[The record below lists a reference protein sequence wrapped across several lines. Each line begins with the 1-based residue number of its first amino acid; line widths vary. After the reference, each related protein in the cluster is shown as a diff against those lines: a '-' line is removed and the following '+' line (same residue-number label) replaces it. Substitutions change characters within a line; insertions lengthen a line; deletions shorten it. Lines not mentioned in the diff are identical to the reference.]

1 MSHESAPL
9 LNRGASARDADG
21 GRSGDDLASDVRGG
35 RGWGNR
41 AWLLACG
48 AAVVG
53 ATAIAG
59 VSSSATFRASLGAA
73 ASGGDSTF
81 GGARVRASLRG
92 AASARADRWSDF
104 VSPDRATLGEANAAL
119 TAQMEQWYAKQPDL
133 LHVPLDGPAPK
144 VVQIVQPQEQE
155 PEEAAVSWDQAA
167 PEEGTGS
174 IDAQWG
180 AGASDGASVYANSG
194 DQVASIGEEW
204 HSLYDSVDPTIP
216 LADDFDKKWRWMDW
230 TQATMQGYVL
240 NSKTF
245 SEAMDRNADG
255 FIVLHAVNG
264 LGNRIRAFSAAKL
277 LANQRGRKLIV
288 IWERDDSLDAP
299 IATMLTPSFLK
310 DSYIIEEWPERLNTA
325 EAELAA
331 WKARGKTGD
340 RPMFTTMHDA
350 TTDWGKSHVREVLY
364 DPETW
369 RGAVYIKSSH
379 AELQLNKE
387 EYDFVSNSMADFQP
401 SKEVSNMMKSVPLA
415 SKSDDEMISMHIR
428 AGEDAKLSK
437 DLSLAGEGAA
447 EIQLIDSYRRKCSVD
462 SFVNTLVR
470 RAPDAV
476 QRGIDIFVAADE
488 PSDVDDLR
496 ARLPNNKIYALDR
509 PDYCNH
515 GYNRARETECMIYA
529 VADLFLLS
537 RNPGPMLR
545 SKFSSFS
552 DFANYYRKRS
562 GRLQG
567 KGFLVNGCEDDGGSD
582 GVLTASLGRDED
594 VRARAGRDVSDVTT
608 TSTRASTSVSTHRG
622 TPHTEKEAPVAKTS
636 TGGRV
641 VARFAMGVEGAGFGR
656 TDSKLPAGLSDFAA
670 DADCAHAWFAQCGPK
685 AATHAEATPKL
696 GDYAATDTGDLG
708 GNSWTDVAATYVTK
722 YHFAASLGSKG
733 SRASSCPRT
742 AIGEGCEGSTAGFFR
757 ALAGASAGLG
767 KRDVAE
773 VDMNALI
780 ERGAAFAV
788 TYPVRTAGPE
798 LAFPDADRMAK
809 LAEAEGVDLTISA
822 VHRDPV
828 AAAIESVAGVEKSG
842 VKSATLGDVIGSLE
856 RQAAGYREMAKQ
868 LGGLAPD
875 FYECVATD
883 EKVDAEVF
891 KPARAFKGGK
901 VRRALLEVVHAIAPR
916 SFQDSVIEPRVMA
929 AYDALGADAFFYY
942 AHFAPEI
949 AKMPAGEKM
958 GAATRVTM
966 KERVELLKGV
976 QRGLGRALNKM
987 EMLEYVK
994 AENDA
999 YAAYFALRTGPC
1011 RR

>member
-104 VSPDRATLGEANAAL
+104 VSPDRATLGEANTAL
-119 TAQMEQWYAKQPDL
+119 TAQMEQWYAQQPDL

-155 PEEAAVSWDQAA
+155 PEEAATSWDQAA

-174 IDAQWG
+174 IDAQWE
-180 AGASDGASVYANSG
+180 AGTASDGASVYANSG

-245 SEAMDRNADG
+245 GEAMDRNAGG

-277 LANQRGRKLIV
+277 LANQKGRKLIV

-310 DSYIIEEWPERLNTA
+310 DSYIIEELPERLNAA

-331 WKARGKTGD
+331 WKARGKSGD
-340 RPMFTTMHDA
+340 RPVFSAMHDA
-350 TTDWGKSHVREVLY
+350 TTDWGKSHVGEVLR

-594 VRARAGRDVSDVTT
+594 TRASSDATI
-608 TSTRASTSVSTHRG
+608 STHAASTSVSTPRMAK
-622 TPHTEKEAPVAKTS
+622 KEAPVAKTS

-670 DADCAHAWFAQCGPK
+670 DADCAHAWFAQCGEH
-685 AATHAEATPKL
+685 AATRTERPKL
-696 GDYAATDTGDLG
+696 GDYAAPTDTGDLG

-722 YHFAASLGSKG
+722 YHFAAALGSKG
-733 SRASSCPRT
+733 SRDASCPRT

-767 KRDVAE
+767 KRDTAE

-780 ERGAAFAV
+780 ERGASFAV

-828 AAAIESVAGVEKSG
+828 AAAIESVAVAGGSG

-856 RQAAGYREMAKQ
+856 RQAAGYREIARQ
-868 LGGLAPD
+868 LGGLAAE
-875 FYECVATD
+875 FYECRATD

-891 KPARAFKGGK
+891 KPARERVGGK

-916 SFQDSVIEPRVMA
+916 SFQDSVIEPRVLQ

-949 AKMPAGEKM
+949 AKMPAGAKM
-958 GAATRVTM
+958 SAATRVTM

>member
-104 VSPDRATLGEANAAL
+104 VSPDRATLGEASAAL

-174 IDAQWG
+174 IDAQWE
-180 AGASDGASVYANSG
+180 AGTASDGASVYANSG

-245 SEAMDRNADG
+245 GEAMDRNADG

-310 DSYIIEEWPERLNTA
+310 DSYIIEEWPEKLNNA

-340 RPMFTTMHDA
+340 RPMFSAMHDA

-401 SKEVSNMMKSVPLA
+401 SKEVSNMMKTVPLS

-608 TSTRASTSVSTHRG
+608 STRASTSVSTRG
-622 TPHTEKEAPVAKTS
+622 TAEKEAPVAKTS

-685 AATHAEATPKL
+685 AATHAERPKL

-828 AAAIESVAGVEKSG
+828 AAATESVAGVKSG
-842 VKSATLGDVIGSLE
+842 VVKSATLGDVIGSLE

-891 KPARAFKGGK
+891 KQAQRSFKGTHK

>member
-891 KPARAFKGGK
+891 KPRARSRAARCAERSWRLSTRSPRGPSRTPSSNRESWRLTTLSARMRFSITRTSRLRLRRC
-901 VRRALLEVVHAIAPR
+901 RRARRWAR
-916 SFQDSVIEPRVMA
+916 R
-929 AYDALGADAFFYY
+929 
-942 AHFAPEI
+942 
-949 AKMPAGEKM
+949 
-958 GAATRVTM
+958 
-966 KERVELLKGV
+966 
-976 QRGLGRALNKM
+976 RG
-987 EMLEYVK
+987 
-994 AENDA
+994 
-999 YAAYFALRTGPC
+999 
-1011 RR
+1011 